1 MYIKNYNNMNEF
13 VCNYRS
19 EGGVKIVLLIWM
31 HSNVWGF

>member
-19 EGGVKIVLLIWM
+19 GGVKIVLLIWM
-31 HSNVWGF
+31 HSNVWEF